1 MADIINLD
9 YETRARVDLTKQGL
23 DRYSRCP
30 DAKILM
36 AAYSVNNGKVQHADL
51 SRGAKMPAE
60 LKEALL
66 DPQVEKWA
74 FNAQFERVMTR
85 RVLGLKTPYKSW
97 RCTMVLA
104 YMLGFAGDLLQVGK
118 QIGLKED
125 QLKDPD
131 GKRLIRMF
139 TMPQRVTK
147 SNPFEWRNELT
158 DPEEWWAFCRYNV
171 RDVETEMLI
180 KNRLIK
186 YPILP
191 QEWDLYA
198 LDQLINDRGV
208 MIDTEFAQ
216 AALDMADMRKPQII
230 EEMKDLTGLKNP
242 NSVSQL
248 LPWLR
253 ERGYPFDD
261 LRKDTVEKV
270 IREQEENGIDSEAI
284 PILSLR
290 LNSAKNSVAKYR
302 TMKNA
307 AGHDGRFRYS
317 LQFAGASRTNR
328 WAGRKIQTQNLPRT
342 PKFLEAVE
350 DLTIANRFIAN
361 RELDNLA
368 LFAGEPMDALVGCIR
383 SAFIPSPGHKFIVA
397 DLASIESVV
406 IGWLTDCKWFMDTLA
421 IKHDLYRS
429 FAAHWLGLPYEETIP
444 HRTKAK
450 PATLGAGYR
459 LGGGHLGDD
468 GKKTGLWGYAENMGV
483 HMTQKEAAD
492 SVKAFRELCPEIVE
506 AWKQLENCVFQV
518 IRTHRPVKWKC
529 LTIEYTKPFLTIQL
543 PSGRKMYYFR
553 PRITERQMTVQSGE
567 RKGEKYTT
575 LNFQY
580 EGKIEK
586 ANGSSW
592 GKVFS
597 HGGKLV
603 ENIVQALARD
613 VLAEGMKKAHRMGF
627 KIVMHIHDEIVTEVP
642 EDSPLTLA
650 DLIGCMAAE
659 LPWAPGLPLG
669 AAGWEGYFYRKD

>member
-9 YETRARVDLTKQGL
+9 YESRARANLKTQGL

-30 DAKILM
+30 DAKVLM
-36 AAYSVNNGKVQHADL
+36 AAYSINNGKVQHADL

-66 DPQVEKWA
+66 DPHVEKWA

-104 YMLGFAGDLLQVGK
+104 YMLGFTGDLLQIGK

-125 QLKDPD
+125 QLKDTD
-131 GKRLIRMF
+131 GKRLIKMF
-139 TMPQRVTK
+139 CVPQRVTK
-147 SNPFEWRNELT
+147 NNPFEWRNELT
-158 DPEEWWAFCRYNV
+158 DPEEWWGFCRYNI
-171 RDVETEMLI
+171 RDVDTEMLI

-186 YPILP
+186 YPVLP
-191 QEWDLYA
+191 GEWDLYA

-216 AALDMADMRKPQII
+216 AALDLAERRKPQII
-230 EEMKDLTGLKNP
+230 EEMKDITGLQNP

-248 LPWLR
+248 VPWLK

-261 LRKDTVEKV
+261 VRQDTVKKV
-270 IREQEENGIDSEAI
+270 IREQEENGVDEEAI
-284 PILSLR
+284 TVLKAR
-290 LNSAKNSVAKYR
+290 LNSAKNSIAKYK
-302 TMKNA
+302 TMIDC
-307 AGHDGRFRYS
+307 AGEDGRFRYS

-328 WAGRKIQTQNLPRT
+328 WAGRRLQTQNLART
-342 PKFLEAVE
+342 PKFLEKVE

-383 SAFIPSPGHKFIVA
+383 SAIIPAPGHKFVVA
-397 DLASIESVV
+397 DLSSIESVV

-421 IKHDLYRS
+421 AKHDLYRS
-429 FAAHWLGLPYEETIP
+429 FAAHWLGILYEETLP
-444 HRTKAK
+444 HRGKAK

-459 LGGGHLGDD
+459 LGGGHLSPE

-483 HMTQKEAAD
+483 HMTQQEAAD
-492 SVKAFRELCPEIVE
+492 SVKAFRELCPEIVN
-506 AWKQLENCVFQV
+506 AWTQLENCVFQV

-529 LTIEYTKPFLTIQL
+529 LTIEYTKPFLTIKL

-553 PRITERQMTVQSGE
+553 PRIAERQMTVQSGP

-586 ANGSSW
+586 SGGSSW

-650 DLIGCMAAE
+650 DLIGCMAAK

-669 AAGWEGYFYRKD
+669 AAGWSGYFYRKD

>member
-1 MADIINLD
+1 MADFINLD
-9 YETRARVDLTKQGL
+9 YETRARASLKDQGL

-30 DAKILM
+30 DAKVLM
-36 AAYSVNNGKVQHADL
+36 AAYSVNGGKVQHADI
-51 SRGAKMPAE
+51 SRGAKMPSE

-66 DPQVEKWA
+66 DPEVHKWA

-85 RVLGLKTPYKSW
+85 RVLGLKTPYNSW

-104 YMLGFAGDLLQVGK
+104 YMLGFSGDLLQVGK
-118 QIGLKED
+118 QVGLKED
-125 QLKDPD
+125 ELKDTD

-139 TMPQRVTK
+139 CVPQRVTK
-147 SNPFEWRNELT
+147 KNPFEWRNELT
-158 DPEEWWAFCRYNV
+158 DPEEWWGFCRYNE
-171 RDVETEMLI
+171 RDVETEMRI
-180 KNRLIK
+180 KDRLIK
-186 YPILP
+186 YPIMP
-191 QEWDLYA
+191 EEWDLYA
-198 LDQLINDRGV
+198 LDQFINDRGV

-216 AALDMADMRKPQII
+216 AALDLAERRKPQII
-230 EEMKDLTGLKNP
+230 EEMKDLTGLQNP
-242 NSVSQL
+242 NSVAQL
-248 LPWLR
+248 VPWLK

-261 LRKDTVEKV
+261 VRQDTVKKV
-270 IREQEENGIDSEAI
+270 IREQEENGVDDEAI
-284 PILSLR
+284 TVLKAR
-290 LNSAKNSVAKYR
+290 LNSAKNSIAKYK
-302 TMKNA
+302 TMIDC
-307 AGHDGRFRYS
+307 AGEDGRFRYS

-328 WAGRKIQTQNLPRT
+328 WAGRRLQTQNLTRT
-342 PKFLEAVE
+342 PKFLEKVE

-383 SAFIPSPGHKFIVA
+383 SAIIPAPQHKFVVA
-397 DLASIESVV
+397 DLSSIESVV

-421 IKHDLYRS
+421 AKHDLYQS
-429 FAAHWLGLPYEETIP
+429 FAAHWLGIPYEETLP
-444 HRTKAK
+444 HRGKAK

-459 LGGGHLGDD
+459 LGGGHLSPE

-483 HMTQKEAAD
+483 HMTQQEAAD
-492 SVKAFRELCPEIVE
+492 SVKAFRELCPEIVD

-529 LTIEYTKPFLTIQL
+529 LKIEYTKPFLTIQL

-553 PRITERQMTVQSGE
+553 PRIVERQMTVQTGP

-586 ANGSSW
+586 SGGSSW

-613 VLAEGMKKAHRMGF
+613 VLAEGLKKAHKMGF
-627 KIVMHIHDEIVTEVP
+627 KIVMHVHDEIVTEVP
-642 EDSPLTLA
+642 EDSPLTVA
-650 DLIGCMAAE
+650 DLIGCMAAK

>member
-9 YETRARVDLTKQGL
+9 YESRARANLKTQGL

-30 DAKILM
+30 DAKVLM
-36 AAYSVNNGKVQHADL
+36 AAYSLNNGKVQHADL

-66 DPQVEKWA
+66 DPYVEKWA

-104 YMLGFAGDLLQVGK
+104 YMLGFTGDLLQIGK

-125 QLKDPD
+125 QLKDTD
-131 GKRLIRMF
+131 GKRLIKMF
-139 TMPQRVTK
+139 CVPQRITK
-147 SNPFEWRNELT
+147 NNPFEWRNELT
-158 DPEEWWAFCRYNV
+158 DPEEWCGFCRYNI
-171 RDVETEMLI
+171 RDVDTEMLI

-186 YPILP
+186 YPVLP
-191 QEWDLYA
+191 GEWDLYA

-216 AALDMADMRKPQII
+216 AALDLAERRKPQII
-230 EEMKDLTGLKNP
+230 EEMKDITGLQNP

-248 LPWLR
+248 VPWLK

-261 LRKDTVEKV
+261 VRQDTVKKV
-270 IREQEENGIDSEAI
+270 IREQEENGVDDEAI
-284 PILSLR
+284 IVLKAR
-290 LNSAKNSVAKYR
+290 LNSAKNSIAKYK
-302 TMKNA
+302 TMIYC
-307 AGHDGRFRYS
+307 AGEDGRFRYS

-328 WAGRKIQTQNLPRT
+328 WAGRRLQTQNLART
-342 PKFLEAVE
+342 PKFLEKVE

-383 SAFIPSPGHKFIVA
+383 SAIIPAPQHKFIVA
-397 DLASIESVV
+397 DLSSIESVV

-421 IKHDLYRS
+421 AKHDLYRS
-429 FAAHWLGLPYEETIP
+429 FAAHWLGLPYEETLP
-444 HRTKAK
+444 HRGKAK

-459 LGGGHLGDD
+459 LGGGHLSPE

-483 HMTQKEAAD
+483 HMTQQEAAD
-492 SVKAFRELCPEIVE
+492 SVKAFRELCPEIVN
-506 AWKQLENCVFQV
+506 AWTQLENCVFQV

-529 LTIEYTKPFLTIQL
+529 LTIEYTKPFLTIKL

-553 PRITERQMTVQSGE
+553 PRIAERQMTVQSGP
-567 RKGEKYTT
+567 RKGENYTT

-586 ANGSSW
+586 SGGSSW

-642 EDSPLTLA
+642 EDSPLTVA
-650 DLIGCMAAE
+650 DLISCMAAK

-669 AAGWEGYFYRKD
+669 AAGWSGYFYRKD

>member
-9 YETRARVDLTKQGL
+9 YESRARANLKTQGL

-30 DAKILM
+30 DAKVLM
-36 AAYSVNNGKVQHADL
+36 AAYSLNNGKVQHADL

-66 DPQVEKWA
+66 DPYVEKWA

-104 YMLGFAGDLLQVGK
+104 YMLGFTGDLLQIGK

-125 QLKDPD
+125 QLKDTD
-131 GKRLIRMF
+131 GKRLIKMF
-139 TMPQRVTK
+139 CVPQRVTK
-147 SNPFEWRNELT
+147 NNPFEWRNELT
-158 DPEEWWAFCRYNV
+158 DPEEWWGFCRYNI
-171 RDVETEMLI
+171 RDVDTEMLI

-186 YPILP
+186 YPVLP
-191 QEWDLYA
+191 GEWDLYA

-216 AALDMADMRKPQII
+216 AALDLAERRKPQII
-230 EEMKDLTGLKNP
+230 EEMKDITGLQNP

-248 LPWLR
+248 VPWLK

-261 LRKDTVEKV
+261 VRQDTVKKV
-270 IREQEENGIDSEAI
+270 IREQEENGVDDEAI
-284 PILSLR
+284 IVLKAR
-290 LNSAKNSVAKYR
+290 LNSAKNSLAKYK
-302 TMKNA
+302 TMIDC
-307 AGHDGRFRYS
+307 AGEDGRFRYS

-328 WAGRKIQTQNLPRT
+328 WAGRRLQTQNLART
-342 PKFLEAVE
+342 PKFLEKVE

-383 SAFIPSPGHKFIVA
+383 SAIIPSPGHKFIVA

-406 IGWLTDCKWFMDTLA
+406 IGWLTDCKWFMNTLA
-421 IKHDLYRS
+421 AKHDLYQS
-429 FAAHWLGLPYEETIP
+429 FAAHWLGIPYEETLP
-444 HRTKAK
+444 HRSKAK

-492 SVKAFRELCPEIVE
+492 SVKAFRELCPEIVN
-506 AWKQLENCVFQV
+506 AWTQLENCVFQV

-529 LTIEYTKPFLTIQL
+529 LTIEYTKPFLTIKL

-553 PRITERQMTVQSGE
+553 PRIAERQMTVQSGP

-586 ANGSSW
+586 SGGSSW

-627 KIVMHIHDEIVTEVP
+627 KIVMHIHDEIVTEVA
-642 EDSPLTLA
+642 EDSPLTVA
-650 DLIGCMAAE
+650 DLIGCMAAK

-669 AAGWEGYFYRKD
+669 AAGWSGYFYRKD